1 MVKAKKKSRYN
12 IPAKTILPYQEIS
25 RSSLINTDATM
36 SPSASFDQPTNNQW
50 FNTDSTNAP
59 KIGEM
64 SKDAEPYAGSYAALI
79 DKHILSKQPLLLIII
94 FGIIGWLFIQDNA
107 AGNLKDWN
115 GILWAIIKASILL
128 TIFMVMKICHFS
140 YKKIIEKKY

>member
-1 MVKAKKKSRYN
+1 MVKAKKKSHYN

-25 RSSLINTDATM
+25 SSSLINTDATM
-36 SPSASFDQPTNNQW
+36 SPSTSFDQPTSNQW
-50 FNTDSTNAP
+50 LNSDSTNAP
-59 KIGEM
+59 KIGEI
-64 SKDAEPYAGSYAALI
+64 SKDGEPYAESYAALL
-79 DKHILSKQPLLLIII
+79 DKHILSKQPLLLMII

-115 GILWAIIKASILL
+115 GIGWTIIKALILL
-128 TIFMVMKICHFS
+128 IIFFAIKIGHFT